1 MKLVPSSVSGP
12 TPTETAARRRRRALR
27 PPRRRKREREREK
40 RDRERRFIMAA
51 PGGGAG
57 RQEPEEWK
65 SASRGGAASGLRTQ
79 LRSGLPSQRQSRRVY
94 RYERPTGGDARAD
107 WPLEGN
113 CSRPLKHNKI
123 VELFTHI
130 KSYVYVKYILN
141 FSLTCNLC
149 APHTWHKLIFAGA
162 LLTVFVRCLPVSP
175 PNTAWPPARLAPSR
189 GGGGGSRGTPVLY
202 WR

>member
-1 MKLVPSSVSGP
+1 MISFLEGAKAWLKSWTLNTRGKGAIDHDHIESDNKNMKLVPSSVSGP

-65 SASRGGAASGLRTQ
+65 SAARGPRRRGLRAPDSAPD

-94 RYERPTGGDARAD
+94 RYERPRGGDARAV
-107 WPLEGN
+107 GG
-113 CSRPLKHNKI
+113 
-123 VELFTHI
+123 
-130 KSYVYVKYILN
+130 
-141 FSLTCNLC
+141 
-149 APHTWHKLIFAGA
+149 KLQQ
-162 LLTVFVRCLPVSP
+162 T
-175 PNTAWPPARLAPSR
+175 TK
-189 GGGGGSRGTPVLY
+189 T
-202 WR
+202 